1 MSDDLRSDVEK
12 GFRGVSEEF
21 VVVRAEV
28 AAQGTAL
35 RDEIAAQGVSLRGE
49 IEAQGVAIR
58 GEVEAQGVA
67 IRGEIEAQGT
77 ALREKIAA
85 QGVSLRDEIAV
96 LRDEMNIGFTDV
108 RAEIRESADDSR
120 RYFQILTEQIR
131 DSVKLVAEANTHHA
145 SRLDNHETR
154 LTTLEQPNR
163 T

>member
-49 IEAQGVAIR
+49 I
-58 GEVEAQGVA
+58 EAQGVA